1 MKNQNSSKAVN
12 DNEILHGLKNDQ
24 FQPFFQPKVQ
34 CSTKKI
40 VGSEALI
47 RWVHPELGI
56 LLPDAFLARLRA
68 NKLMPEISNIVIN
81 ESLKML
87 QSHQSE
93 NFSVPISINIDPDSL
108 LSPSFAP
115 TLKKKCET
123 EGVDPSLILFEI
135 SETYDISDD
144 NLQSSILSL
153 DKEGF
158 KISIDD
164 FGTKYS
170 TIKRLI
176 ELPAHEVKFDR
187 FFLKEAQKSHK
198 GYYLF
203 TELLKIIEEINCIV
217 VIEGVETEAHV
228 NSISEYKFC
237 QLQGFYFSAGVPRKQ
252 FEELVKVQPFSL

>member
-1 MKNQNSSKAVN
+1 MKNQNSIKAVN

-34 CSTKKI
+34 SSTKKI

-47 RWVHPELGI
+47 RWVHPEMGV
-56 LLPDAFLARLRA
+56 LLPDTFLARMRA
-68 NKLMPEISNIVIN
+68 NDLMPEISNMVID

-87 QSHQSE
+87 KSHQSE
-93 NFSVPISINIDPDSL
+93 NFSVPISINIDTNSL
-108 LSPSFAP
+108 LTPSFAT

-123 EGVDPSLILFEI
+123 IGVDPSLIFFEI
-135 SETYDISDD
+135 SETYKVSND
-144 NLQSSILSL
+144 NLQNSILSL
-153 DKEGF
+153 DNQGF

-187 FFLKEAQKSHK
+187 FFLSEAQKSHK

-203 TELLKIIEEINCIV
+203 TELLKIIEEINCTV
-217 VIEGVETEAHV
+217 VVEGVETEAHI
-228 NSISEYKFC
+228 NCISEYDFC

-252 FEELVKVQPFSL
+252 FDELVKVQPFSI